1 MSPSAQIQLVEK
13 RPEMTEVISKG
24 FYRVSVLD
32 GAGIYV
38 KIVKESHGISCHWNE
53 FSFILYPNEH
63 IIWEFAD
70 DWYLC
75 QYDGEILAWP

>member
-1 MSPSAQIQLVEK
+1 MVICQEGTGGEGFSSAFCCRLHCEMSPSAQIQLVKK

-38 KIVKESHGISCHWNE
+38 KIVKESHGISCH
-53 FSFILYPNEH
+53 
-63 IIWEFAD
+63 
-70 DWYLC
+70 
-75 QYDGEILAWP
+75 